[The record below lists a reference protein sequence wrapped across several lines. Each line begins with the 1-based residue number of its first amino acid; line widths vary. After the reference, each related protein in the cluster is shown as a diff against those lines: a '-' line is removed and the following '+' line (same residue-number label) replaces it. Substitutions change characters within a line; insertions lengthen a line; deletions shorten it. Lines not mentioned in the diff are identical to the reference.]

1 MTLTF
6 WSQEALEF
14 TRHAAAVLPGDV
26 GHYLLGNAAIVIFLC
41 LAIGYWVGKIK
52 IGSFNVGAT
61 VGTLLAGLLISLAL
75 ASYGRFEIS
84 GLVKTIFFSLFIFSI
99 GYEVGPSFF
108 NSLKS
113 SGVKIIIFSVFF
125 AVVAFATAYIVCSM
139 LHIEAGEAAGIIA
152 GALTQSAVLG
162 TADSSLK
169 EVLSGTQLAQAQSNM
184 AVAYALT
191 YVFGTAGVI
200 IFIRNIV
207 PALCGVNLK
216 EATKQK
222 IEAIHY
228 KEASAGDQ
236 TVSLIK
242 ARAFVVD
249 DKTNFVGK
257 TVADLEAHHNNTL
270 TVEKLIRGGQ
280 EVPPK
285 GDTVLQSGDRV
296 TFMGSLASMVDVE
309 KSGAQEILDAQ
320 SLSLPLVKKT
330 IFLTQ
335 GFSQEVLKNLTVL
348 GIYTVS
354 ATRNGSPL
362 PEGTPFA
369 VGDQLVLAGPPKM
382 VAQVQK
388 QLGYAKDTG
397 DDTDVSFLSLG
408 IVVGLLIGAISINIA
423 RVPITLGSGGGALFA
438 GLFFGWYQSKHQ
450 NKGLLPAATRWFLK
464 SVGLNL
470 FIAIVGLS
478 AGADFLSALKSMGVS
493 VLLVS
498 AVISLVPHFIS
509 VFFGKYVLHM
519 DPVDI
524 CGSLTG
530 AGTIT
535 AGLNGLV
542 EETNSSVF
550 ALSYTPAYAAG
561 NILLTV
567 MGPLIVA
574 LLK

>member
-14 TRHAAAVLPGDV
+14 TRHAVAVAPGDV
-26 GHYLLGNAAIVIFLC
+26 GHYLLANAAIAIFLC
-41 LAIGYWVGKIK
+41 LAVGYWVGKIK
-52 IGSFNVGAT
+52 IGSFRVGAT
-61 VGTLLAGLLISLAL
+61 VGTLLAGLLLSLAL
-75 ASYGRFEIS
+75 ASVGRFEIS
-84 GLVKTIFFSLFIFSI
+84 GLVKTIFFSLFIFAI
-99 GYEVGPSFF
+99 CYEVGPSFF
-108 NSLKS
+108 HSLKS

-125 AVVAFATAYIVCSM
+125 AAVAFATAYVVFTTM
-139 LHIEAGEAAGIIA
+139 HIGAGEGAGIIA

-162 TADSSLK
+162 TDDSSLK
-169 EVLSGTQLAQAQSNM
+169 EVLTGAQLAQAQSNM
-184 AVAYALT
+184 SVAYALT

-200 IFIRNIV
+200 IFIRNIA

-216 EATKQK
+216 EATKKK

-228 KEASAGDQ
+228 KEASAAGQ

-257 TVADLEAHHNNTL
+257 TIDELEAYHKNTL
-270 TVEKLIRGGQ
+270 TVEKLIRNDKELQ
-280 EVPPK
+280 PF
-285 GDTVLQSGDRV
+285 GDVLLEKGDRV

-309 KSGAQEILDAQ
+309 KSGAQEIVDAD

-330 IFLTQ
+330 IFLTK
-335 GFSQEVLKNLTVL
+335 GFSQDTLDHLAAL
-348 GIYTVS
+348 GIYVVS
-354 ATRNGSPL
+354 TSRNGSPI
-362 PEGTPFA
+362 PDGAAYA
-369 VGDQLVLAGPPKM
+369 VGDELELAGPPKM
-382 VAQVQK
+382 ISQVQK
-388 QLGYAKDTG
+388 KLGYAKDTG
-397 DDTDVSFLSLG
+397 DDTDVSFLSWG
-408 IVVGLLIGAISINIA
+408 IVAGLLIGAISINIA
-423 RVPITLGSGGGALFA
+423 KVPITLGSGGGALFA

-450 NKGLLPAATRWFLK
+450 NTGLIPSATRWFLK

-478 AGADFLSALKSMGVS
+478 AGADFLSALQSMGVS
-493 VLLVS
+493 VLLIG
-498 AVISLVPHFIS
+498 AVISIVPHFIS

-524 CGSLTG
+524 FGSLTG

-574 LLK
+574 LLA

>member
-1 MTLTF
+1 M
-6 WSQEALEF
+6 
-14 TRHAAAVLPGDV
+14 H
-26 GHYLLGNAAIVIFLC
+26 
-41 LAIGYWVGKIK
+41 IG
-52 IGSFNVGAT
+52 
-61 VGTLLAGLLISLAL
+61 
-75 ASYGRFEIS
+75 
-84 GLVKTIFFSLFIFSI
+84 
-99 GYEVGPSFF
+99 
-108 NSLKS
+108 
-113 SGVKIIIFSVFF
+113 
-125 AVVAFATAYIVCSM
+125 
-139 LHIEAGEAAGIIA
+139 AGEGAGIIA

-169 EVLSGTQLAQAQSNM
+169 EVLTGAQLAQAQSNM

-200 IFIRNIV
+200 IFIRNIA

-216 EATKQK
+216 EATKKK

-228 KEASAGDQ
+228 KEASAAGQ

-257 TVADLEAHHNNTL
+257 TIDELEAYHKNTL
-270 TVEKLIRGGQ
+270 TVEKLIRNDKELQ
-280 EVPPK
+280 PF
-285 GDTVLQSGDRV
+285 GDVLLEKGDRV

-309 KSGAQEILDAQ
+309 KSGAQEIVDAD

-330 IFLTQ
+330 IFLTK
-335 GFSQEVLKNLTVL
+335 GFSQDTLDHLAAL
-348 GIYTVS
+348 GIYVVS
-354 ATRNGSPL
+354 TSRNGSPI
-362 PEGTPFA
+362 PDGAAYA
-369 VGDQLVLAGPPKM
+369 VGDELELAGPPKM
-382 VAQVQK
+382 ISQVQK
-388 QLGYAKDTG
+388 KLGYAKDTG
-397 DDTDVSFLSLG
+397 DDTDVSFLSWG
-408 IVVGLLIGAISINIA
+408 IVAGLLIGAISINIA
-423 RVPITLGSGGGALFA
+423 KVPITLGSGGGALFA

-450 NKGLLPAATRWFLK
+450 NTGLIPSATRWFLK

-478 AGADFLSALKSMGVS
+478 AGADFLSALQSMGVS
-493 VLLVS
+493 VLLIG
-498 AVISLVPHFIS
+498 AVISIVPHFIS

-524 CGSLTG
+524 FGSLTG

-574 LLK
+574 LLA